1 MNLDQALE
9 ILNENRPNRP
19 RSLEMKKLQQAID
32 TVKDYTSEDIIES
45 ELRHR
50 CEECKNYCAIC
61 SKSKTHPYDSTSD
74 MDCQVYNLG
83 FPKNTISCRLFMPK
97 EDNK

>member
-19 RSLEMKKLQQAID
+19 RSLKMKKLQQAID
-32 TVKDYTSEDIIES
+32 TVKDYTSEDVIES

-50 CEECKNYCAIC
+50 CEECKNYCVTG
-61 SKSKTHPYDSTSD
+61 SKTHPYDSTSD

-83 FPKNTISCRLFMPK
+83 FSKNTISCRLFIPK